1 MSKIFLRHTL
11 TKKILT
17 SLSLYIFTIWKCIA
31 YNFFC
36 RDGIYFDKILVSKYK
51 LFKRSNKAN
60 WMFVIVGKC
69 YFSNEAVHRGGNML
83 FRFLWRLPYLQS
95 YDSIFS
101 MVHCGYFVYKTKES
115 NLVCRMCTTTLDTN
129 GWIPAADFFFNMKM
143 FVKNNQIK
151 SIL

>member
-1 MSKIFLRHTL
+1 MYFMR
-11 TKKILT
+11 
-17 SLSLYIFTIWKCIA
+17 WKCNIGSG
-31 YNFFC
+31 FTKGGFC
-36 RDGIYFDKILVSKYK
+36 GTSSISFSIKFNILLISP
-51 LFKRSNKAN
+51 NKAN